1 MCSNCKSSTAIQST
15 TRTSEITTTISE
27 SISSENTNKNSA
39 KTESTTSIS
48 GSSTE
53 SITRK
58 SDIITTTSERTTVDI
73 MSTSTYY
80 NLLTSSAGTFKIST
94 AISTSLSSKIKIR
107 IYIFHD
113 LSCTD
118 HMTRFRNLSKLLIL
132 TNF

>member
-1 MCSNCKSSTAIQST
+1 MCSNCKSSTAIQSP

-27 SISSENTNKNSA
+27 SISSENTNKKSA
-39 KTESTTSIS
+39 NTESTTSIS

-58 SDIITTTSERTTVDI
+58 SDITTTTSERTTVDI

-80 NLLTSSAGTFKIST
+80 NLLTTSAGTFNIST
-94 AISTSLSSKIKIR
+94 AISTSSSSKIKIR

-118 HMTRFRNLSKLLIL
+118 HMTRFRNWAKLLIL